1 MTASGDKDDSMLEN
15 TPCIRLE
22 RYVHKPDHFMT
33 AAKDRRTIEKKKK
46 AKDRRTIEK
55 KYILNFIDNILI

>member
-46 AKDRRTIEK
+46 LKTEEQLK
-55 KYILNFIDNILI
+55 KNIY